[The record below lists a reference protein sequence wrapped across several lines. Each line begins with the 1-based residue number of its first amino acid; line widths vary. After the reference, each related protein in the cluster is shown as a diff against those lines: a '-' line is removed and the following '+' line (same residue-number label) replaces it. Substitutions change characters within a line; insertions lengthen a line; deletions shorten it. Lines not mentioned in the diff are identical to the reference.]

1 MSISLA
7 AYIKGF
13 MEYKENSHIKGVI
26 FNQMSPML
34 YPRMKKLV
42 EEQLEVE
49 VLGYVPKV
57 EDCVIESRHLGLVL
71 PEEISDLK
79 ERLQKL
85 AGILEDTLE
94 IDRILALAQNAEE
107 LQVPESLIQKDRTY
121 GYCLPQK
128 LRIGVAKD
136 EAFCFFYEDNFRL
149 LQEMGAELVDF
160 SPVHDEHLPADL
172 DGILLYGGYPELNGE
187 ALERN
192 ASMKEE
198 IAQAVKQGMPCM
210 AECGG
215 FMYLHEQMEDMGGV
229 FRKTCG
235 VIPGKCFRTP
245 RLTRFGYIT
254 LTAGKPVFGRSA
266 EEIGEIPAHEFHYFD
281 SENCGSDF
289 HAAKPLSKR
298 GWDCMHSSSNLLAG
312 YPHIYYYG
320 NPQIPRAFLMKCL
333 EYHNKEF

>member
-1 MSISLA
+1 M
-7 AYIKGF
+7 
-13 MEYKENSHIKGVI
+13 
-26 FNQMSPML
+26 
-34 YPRMKKLV
+34 
-42 EEQLEVE
+42 
-49 VLGYVPKV
+49 
-57 EDCVIESRHLGLVL
+57 
-71 PEEISDLK
+71 
-79 ERLQKL
+79 
-85 AGILEDTLE
+85 
-94 IDRILALAQNAEE
+94 
-107 LQVPESLIQKDRTY
+107 
-121 GYCLPQK
+121 
-128 LRIGVAKD
+128 AKD

-160 SPVHDEHLPADL
+160 SPIHDKHLPADL

-266 EEIGEIPAHEFHYFD
+266 EEIGEIRPMNSTILIQIGRAHV
-281 SENCGSDF
+281 
-289 HAAKPLSKR
+289 
-298 GWDCMHSSSNLLAG
+298 
-312 YPHIYYYG
+312 
-320 NPQIPRAFLMKCL
+320 
-333 EYHNKEF
+333 